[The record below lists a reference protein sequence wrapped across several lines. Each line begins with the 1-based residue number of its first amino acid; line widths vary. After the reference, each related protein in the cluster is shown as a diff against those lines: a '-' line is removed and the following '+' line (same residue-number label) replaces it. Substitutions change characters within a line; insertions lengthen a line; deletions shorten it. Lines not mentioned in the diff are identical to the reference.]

1 MTLIPYY
8 LSGRQPEAMVRTV
21 MKVLAFDA
29 VLLLAGYEI
38 IQDLQNRIQ
47 CALGS
52 PLYGQ
57 MCMQRGS
64 PSFSHSLLTQSF
76 SMIVGG
82 TYVQSP
88 PTVDWVQLIA
98 YVLVAVNVWY
108 GYTVFARR
116 KALKAKGAPSQ
127 PPAPDPVFTHGDPSP

>member
-1 MTLIPYY
+1 
-8 LSGRQPEAMVRTV
+8 MVRTV
-21 MKVLAFDA
+21 LKVLVFDA
-29 VLLLAGYEI
+29 VLLIAEFEV

-52 PLYGQ
+52 TLYGQ
-57 MCMQRGS
+57 LCMQRSS

-108 GYTVFARR
+108 GYTVFARQ
-116 KALKAKGAPSQ
+116 KALRAGRSPSQ
-127 PPAPDPVFTHGDPSP
+127 PPTPDPSLTHGDPSP